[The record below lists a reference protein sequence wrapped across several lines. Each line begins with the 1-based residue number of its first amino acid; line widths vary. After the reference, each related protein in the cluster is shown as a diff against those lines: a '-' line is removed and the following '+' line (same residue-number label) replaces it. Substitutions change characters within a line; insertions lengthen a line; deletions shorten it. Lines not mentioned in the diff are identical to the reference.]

1 MCTRLYMFKI
11 LTRPFPS
18 FSATSKS
25 LRMSVVAGIC
35 VFGVLTLLK
44 PFSLHELATPVLLKT
59 TGIYGLATLVVTAL
73 VVFVLPRLL
82 PSVFAESHWTV
93 AHEIVAYLF
102 ILSLV
107 AFTNLIINIH
117 LYNNTFSL
125 ENFLSML
132 TMVLSVGILPVV
144 IGVVVKQKVLLKR
157 YEAAARETEALVTVT
172 KAPAQVGLIKL
183 IGTNRNEELQ
193 IEPERLLLLT
203 ASDNY
208 VEIFFIEAGKIKK
221 QLFRNTLKTM
231 ESAMSNQ
238 PQFYRCHKAHIVN
251 LKKVIHVSGNAQG
264 LKLEIEGLSELVPV
278 SRNLTT
284 QIKERLKQI

>member
-1 MCTRLYMFKI
+1 VCTRLYMFKI

-183 IGTNRNEELQ
+183 Q

-208 VEIFFIEAGKIKK
+208 VEIFFIEFIEAGKIKK

>member
-1 MCTRLYMFKI
+1 MFKI
-11 LTRPFPS
+11 LSRPFPS
-18 FSATSKS
+18 FSATGNS
-25 LRMSVVAGIC
+25 LRRSLVSGIC

-44 PFSLHELATPVLLKT
+44 PFSLHELTTPVLLRT
-59 TGIYGLATLVVTAL
+59 TGIYGFATFVVTTL

-82 PSVFAESHWTV
+82 PSVFAERHWTV
-93 AHEIVAYLF
+93 AHEILTYLF
-102 ILSLV
+102 LLCLV
-107 AFTNLIINIH
+107 TLTNLTINVF
-117 LYNNTFSL
+117 LYENNFSVA
-125 ENFLSML
+125 NFIPML
-132 TMVLSVGILPVV
+132 TMVVSVGILPVV
-144 IGVVVKQKVLLKR
+144 IGVLGKQNILLKR
-157 YEAAARETEALVTVT
+157 FKAAAKEAEVLVNVT
-172 KAPAQVGLIKL
+172 KGPAQGKSIKL
-183 IGTNRNEELQ
+183 TGTNRNEELL
-193 IEPERLLLLT
+193 IEPDRLLLLT

-264 LKLEIEGLSELVPV
+264 LKLEVEGLSELVPV

>member
-1 MCTRLYMFKI
+1 
-11 LTRPFPS
+11 
-18 FSATSKS
+18 
-25 LRMSVVAGIC
+25 
-35 VFGVLTLLK
+35 
-44 PFSLHELATPVLLKT
+44 
-59 TGIYGLATLVVTAL
+59 
-73 VVFVLPRLL
+73 
-82 PSVFAESHWTV
+82 
-93 AHEIVAYLF
+93 
-102 ILSLV
+102 
-107 AFTNLIINIH
+107 
-117 LYNNTFSL
+117 
-125 ENFLSML
+125 
-132 TMVLSVGILPVV
+132 
-144 IGVVVKQKVLLKR
+144 VVVKQKVLLKR

-208 VEIFFIEAGKIKK
+208 VEIFFIEAVKIKK